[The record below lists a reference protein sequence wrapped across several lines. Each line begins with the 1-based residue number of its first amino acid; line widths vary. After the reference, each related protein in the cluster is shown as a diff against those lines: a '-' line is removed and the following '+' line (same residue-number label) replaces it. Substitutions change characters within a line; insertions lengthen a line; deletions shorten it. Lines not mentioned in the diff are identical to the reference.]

1 MAPADAAATE
11 EGAGRV
17 EALLTEAN
25 SLRRDA
31 ISLQREGLAMQRE
44 ALDAQCEM
52 LVRTRENLDL
62 AKAVNDGAAQ
72 MQQKARRVLAILLP
86 VVVLLIGYVSWL
98 LFFKL
103 RI

>member
-17 EALLTEAN
+17 EALLTEAI
-25 SLRRDA
+25 A
-31 ISLQREGLAMQRE
+31 LQREGLAMQRE
-44 ALDAQCEM
+44 ALDAQREL

-86 VVVLLIGYVSWL
+86 VLVLLIDYVSWL
-98 LFFKL
+98 L
-103 RI
+103 

>member
-25 SLRRDA
+25 SLRREA
-31 ISLQREGLAMQRE
+31 IALQRE
-44 ALDAQCEM
+44 ALDAQREL

>member
-25 SLRRDA
+25 SLRREA
-31 ISLQREGLAMQRE
+31 IALQRE
-44 ALDAQCEM
+44 ALDAQREL

-86 VVVLLIGYVSWL
+86 VVVVLIGYVSWL